1 MKHMRTLEFDHKK
14 ATQALNFFAKRA
26 GGKITK
32 LNALKLIYLADRYHL
47 RKYGRPIF
55 SDTYWAMPHGPVASS
70 VKDIFEFSGSDE
82 EVSYAKGYIAPLA
95 GETRPTIQ
103 SIKEED
109 VNVFS
114 DSDIEAL
121 EFTQKTFGAY
131 TLGAI
136 LEECHKYPEW
146 KKFEEALK
154 SNIVTRELM
163 NYVDFFENPD
173 GRDDHFKMDS
183 EQLKSSKEIF
193 EEQSKIS
200 GKWN

>member
-1 MKHMRTLEFDHKK
+1 MRTLEFDYKK

-32 LNALKLIYLADRYHL
+32 LNVLKLIYLADRFHL

-55 SDTYWAMPHGPVASS
+55 SDAYWAMPLGPVASS
-70 VKDIFEFSGSDE
+70 VKDLLEFSGSDE
-82 EVSYAKGYIAPLA
+82 ELNYSTEYIAPLV
-95 GETRPTIQ
+95 GEPNPTIQ

-121 EFTQKTFGAY
+121 EFVQNNFGVLN
-131 TLGAI
+131 LGEI
-136 LEECHKYPEW
+136 LKVCHNYPEW

-154 SNIVTRELM
+154 SKTISRELM
-163 NYVDFFENPD
+163 SYVDFFENSD
-173 GRDDHFKMDS
+173 SLEDVFKMDP
-183 EQLKSSKEIF
+183 EQLKASKEIF

-200 GKWN
+200 GQWN

>member
-1 MKHMRTLEFDHKK
+1 MRTLEFDHKK

-55 SDTYWAMPHGPVASS
+55 SDTYWAMPYGPVASS

-82 EVSYAKGYIAPLA
+82 ELDYSKKYIAPLE
-95 GETRPTIQ
+95 GEANQTIQ
-103 SIKEED
+103 SIKEGD
-109 VNVFS
+109 IDVFS

-121 EFTQKTFGAY
+121 EFTQKTFGDLP
-131 TLGAI
+131 LGAI

-154 SNIVTRELM
+154 SQTVTRELM
-163 NYVDFFENPD
+163 NYADFFENPD
-173 GRDDHFKMDS
+173 GQDDHFKMDT
-183 EQLKSSKEIF
+183 EQLKSSREIF